1 MNSPALTLPLY
12 RRLLG
17 DAWSALP
24 APVRQ
29 MHELPYAGGAVVAD
43 GTASVERGSGMLARL
58 VAGMFGFPPAGREI
72 PVTVEFEVRGAQE
85 HWSRTFAGRSFASTQ
100 EAGQGRIAD
109 LLCER
114 FGPVAIGIA
123 LVPDAGRL
131 RFEVRRWSLFG
142 LPLPLVL
149 VPHGNSY
156 EHADG
161 GRFCFH
167 IEIRHGLTG
176 LIVAYRGWLVPRGFG
191 AGELQAAAPA
201 QVPGT
206 LVPAGPAA

>member
-1 MNSPALTLPLY
+1 MSTSATALPLY
-12 RRLLG
+12 QRLLG
-17 DAWSALP
+17 DAWNALP

-29 MHELPYAGGAVVAD
+29 LHELPYAGRALIAD

-58 VAGMFGFPPAGREI
+58 VAATFGFPSAGREI
-72 PVTVEFEVRGAQE
+72 PVTVEFEASGAVE
-85 HWSRTFAGRSFASTQ
+85 HWRRTFAGRSFASTQ
-100 EAGQGRIAD
+100 EAGQGHIAQ

-123 LVPDAGRL
+123 LVPDADRL

-142 LPLPLVL
+142 VPLPLAL
-149 VPHGNSY
+149 APRGNSY
-156 EHADG
+156 EHAEG

-167 IEIRHGLTG
+167 IEIGHGLTG

-191 AGELQAAAPA
+191 AGELQAAVPA

>member
-1 MNSPALTLPLY
+1 MNSPAPTPPLY

-17 DAWSALP
+17 DAWNGLP

-29 MHELPYAGGAVVAD
+29 LHELPYAGRAVIAD
-43 GTASVERGSGMLARL
+43 GTASVERGSGLLARL
-58 VAGMFGFPPAGREI
+58 VAALFGFPPAGRDV
-72 PVTVEFEVRGAQE
+72 PATVEFEVRGAIE
-85 HWSRTFAGRSFASTQ
+85 HWRRTFAGRSFASTQ
-100 EAGQGRIAD
+100 EAGQGRIAH

-114 FGPVAIGIA
+114 FGPLAIGIA
-123 LVPDAGRL
+123 LVADGETL
-131 RFEVRRWSLFG
+131 RFEVRDWTLLG

-149 VPHGNSY
+149 APCGNSY

-176 LIVAYRGWLVPRGFG
+176 LIVAYRGWLVPRCFG